1 MEPVEAES
9 LAWALFHHCQLE
21 MILEGEKERGKD
33 THTTHTEESLPQR
46 LTRHQAAPSLER
58 RIDRQSSG

>member
-1 MEPVEAES
+1 MEPIEAES

-33 THTTHTEESLPQR
+33 THTTHTQH
-46 LTRHQAAPSLER
+46 TRKSPFPS
-58 RIDRQSSG
+58 G